1 MTVIVLTRIQHV
13 NNRVTAVLFEI
24 KLKTSEVTRDI
35 DTSSVEL
42 GLALALDQVPPL
54 LIANSL
60 RR

>member
-13 NNRVTAVLFEI
+13 NNRVTAVLSRTGLLT
-24 KLKTSEVTRDI
+24 KAVARDI

>member
-1 MTVIVLTRIQHV
+1 MIVNVLTRIQHV

-35 DTSSVEL
+35 DTSSVDP
-42 GLALALDQVPPL
+42 GLALALDQAPPL